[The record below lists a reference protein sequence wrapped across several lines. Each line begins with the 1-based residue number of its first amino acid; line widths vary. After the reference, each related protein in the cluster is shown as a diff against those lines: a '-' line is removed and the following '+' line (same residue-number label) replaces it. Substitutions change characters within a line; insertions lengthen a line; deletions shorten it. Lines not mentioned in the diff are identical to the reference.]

1 MYGGPGNDTLVG
13 SQASDI
19 IVGGSGDDLV
29 LGERGEDLIVGDD
42 GVNLDLLASTSSLV
56 TVPSATV
63 LAVPPPNADPL
74 VAGHDVL
81 IGEGLG
87 SAPSLATNHDDDGDV
102 IIGDLGAILQDV
114 LERRTWLFDEA
125 TLTFDVQDPR
135 PLAGETTGV
144 LLVVL
149 TSDPDNGVSD
159 TLEGDLGNDL
169 LLGGGGSDTI
179 WGNSGNDLVF
189 GDFGLVMCTGFTTGM
204 AGCRIDLTL
213 LPLDVA
219 LNNHTFSWTSFFT
232 GADENWGND
241 LINGNAGQ
249 DILIGGAGSDRITG
263 GSGDDDLIG
272 GNTGDAY
279 LGLAGTG
286 GAGGYNA
293 GVDYSAGLIYG
304 DDWDATGGIDGPH
317 SACNTD
323 ADCTYGDFLD
333 GGSGNDV
340 LAGDNATILRTGSTA
355 GPRFRALSG
364 NTLISPVTRVDRRRG
379 LGVHGHLAVRV
390 VRPVRTRARLLHD
403 VGLPERPARDARPLR
418 AAVRH
423 GRDRPADLLR
433 LRHGGRR
440 Q

>member
-1 MYGGPGNDTLVG
+1 M
-13 SQASDI
+13 
-19 IVGGSGDDLV
+19 
-29 LGERGEDLIVGDD
+29 
-42 GVNLDLLASTSSLV
+42 
-56 TVPSATV
+56 
-63 LAVPPPNADPL
+63 
-74 VAGHDVL
+74 
-81 IGEGLG
+81 
-87 SAPSLATNHDDDGDV
+87 
-102 IIGDLGAILQDV
+102 
-114 LERRTWLFDEA
+114 
-125 TLTFDVQDPR
+125 
-135 PLAGETTGV
+135 
-144 LLVVL
+144 
-149 TSDPDNGVSD
+149 SD

-189 GDFGLVMCTGFTTGM
+189 GDFALVICTGFITRM

-219 LNNHTFSWTSFFT
+219 LNNHTFSWTSIFT
-232 GADENWGND
+232 GADDNWGND

-272 GNTGDAY
+272 GNTGDAF
-279 LGLAGTG
+279 LGLSDTG

-293 GVDYSAGLIYG
+293 GVDYSAGLTYG

-355 GPRFRALSG
+355 RPEVPACCRGSAHDPRRGRPSRRHRVDGTTPCEWFDPNGPYAGTLRDVRLPAGPARTQQRFVQLYDKDGTAPGDVLRLRPRRRRRRRRAL
-364 NTLISPVTRVDRRRG
+364 
-379 LGVHGHLAVRV
+379 
-390 VRPVRTRARLLHD
+390 
-403 VGLPERPARDARPLR
+403 RPARQ
-418 AAVRH
+418 
-423 GRDRPADLLR
+423 R
-433 LRHGGRR
+433 LDPGRR
-440 Q
+440 LGDRRPRRRSP

>member
-1 MYGGPGNDTLVG
+1 M
-13 SQASDI
+13 
-19 IVGGSGDDLV
+19 
-29 LGERGEDLIVGDD
+29 
-42 GVNLDLLASTSSLV
+42 
-56 TVPSATV
+56 
-63 LAVPPPNADPL
+63 
-74 VAGHDVL
+74 
-81 IGEGLG
+81 
-87 SAPSLATNHDDDGDV
+87 
-102 IIGDLGAILQDV
+102 
-114 LERRTWLFDEA
+114 
-125 TLTFDVQDPR
+125 
-135 PLAGETTGV
+135 PLAGETTGE
-144 LLVVL
+144 LLVVV
-149 TSDPDNGVSD
+149 SADPDNGVSD

-189 GDFGLVMCTGFTTGM
+189 GDFALVICTGFITGM

-232 GADENWGND
+232 GADDNWGND

-272 GNTGDAY
+272 GNTGDAF
-279 LGLAGTG
+279 LGLSDSG

-293 GVDYSAGLIYG
+293 GVDYSAGLTYG

-340 LAGDNATILRTGSTA
+340 LAGDNATILRTGSTGRPEVPGA
-355 GPRFRALSG
+355 
-364 NTLISPVTRVDRRRG
+364 DRG
-379 LGVHGHLAVRV
+379 LSS
-390 VRPVRTRARLLHD
+390 
-403 VGLPERPARDARPLR
+403 
-418 AAVRH
+418 
-423 GRDRPADLLR
+423 
-433 LRHGGRR
+433 
-440 Q
+440 